1 MSSSALQHKASLMQ
15 RRLLEEGA
23 RYVISRWPRSRGNCS
38 RIYCGGS
45 MDCDRGQPQ
54 RSNWSGCVITTEGVY
69 LNAGKGSAGS
79 TTSQYLD
86 SQSLIVRRMLHP
98 IWVCIDKLMRLV
110 RELSIKR
117 GRTEVSAS
125 FNLAAPVPSA
135 GTLKT
140 LKI

>member
-1 MSSSALQHKASLMQ
+1 
-15 RRLLEEGA
+15 
-23 RYVISRWPRSRGNCS
+23 
-38 RIYCGGS
+38 

-69 LNAGKGSAGS
+69 LSAGKGSAGS

>member
-1 MSSSALQHKASLMQ
+1 MSQSSARDQDSSVLPRTSGELRGGRAASAF
-15 RRLLEEGA
+15 G
-23 RYVISRWPRSRGNCS
+23 
-38 RIYCGGS
+38 
-45 MDCDRGQPQ
+45 
-54 RSNWSGCVITTEGVY
+54 
-69 LNAGKGSAGS
+69 AGS
-79 TTSQYLD
+79 TRTSQYLD
-86 SQSLIVRRMLHP
+86 SQSVIVRRMLHP
-98 IWVCIDKLMRLV
+98 IWVCIDKLTRLV

>member
-1 MSSSALQHKASLMQ
+1 
-15 RRLLEEGA
+15 
-23 RYVISRWPRSRGNCS
+23 
-38 RIYCGGS
+38 
-45 MDCDRGQPQ
+45 
-54 RSNWSGCVITTEGVY
+54 
-69 LNAGKGSAGS
+69 
-79 TTSQYLD
+79 
-86 SQSLIVRRMLHP
+86 VRRMLHP
-98 IWVCIDKLMRLV
+98 IWVCIDRLMRLV